1 MGCAQKEPKI
11 SKTVFVSVN
20 SKGVKFSDMGFFD
33 EYDNKKSLEVYS
45 LGVPVFKINF
55 DEYVCINSNCISKE
69 SFVKQY
75 VSDVLYE
82 DLMNDILS
90 QKQLKIESK
99 ITKTPDGFIQ
109 EATNDKY
116 DIFYRVG
123 AKEIYFVEKLGGFKF
138 VVRFVD

>member
-1 MGCAQKEPKI
+1 
-11 SKTVFVSVN
+11 
-20 SKGVKFSDMGFFD
+20 MGFFD
-33 EYDNKKSLEVYS
+33 EYEDKKSLEVYS

-55 DEYVCINSNCISKE
+55 DDYVCINSNCLSKD

-75 VSDVLYE
+75 ISEGLYE

-90 QKQLKIESK
+90 QKPLKIESK
-99 ITKTPDGFIQ
+99 IIKTPDGFVQ
-109 EATNDKY
+109 EATTDRY

-123 AKEIYFVEKLGGFKF
+123 AKELYFVEKLGGFKF